1 MEQQN
6 KQQKTAF
13 FRFFE
18 LWFQNF
24 WMLVPIN
31 FIYSVISALI
41 LPAGLAQAGITN
53 VTRNIARSRHS
64 FGVSDFFDTIKAN
77 WKQSLIVGIINALVS
92 LALCFGILFYYNSAG
107 ILADIGLGFL
117 LMCFAAFSF
126 MRYYIWFMI
135 ITFDLPLSKIYKN
148 SFLLTFVNLK
158 NNLLLGVAELILYVP
173 LILAAILLPHFVI
186 LFLCM
191 IVAVF
196 IVPGFVNLLIQFTIF
211 PAIQKHM
218 LDPYYEAHPDEDIS
232 LRKSLSMDTGE
243 QPKES
248 KPPVFHD

>member
-6 KQQKTAF
+6 KKQKTAF

-18 LWFQNF
+18 LWLQNF

-31 FIYSVISALI
+31 FIYSVLCAPL
-41 LPAGLAQAGITN
+41 LPMGLAQAGITN

-64 FGVSDFFDTIKAN
+64 FGVSDFFDTVKTN
-77 WKQSLIVGIINALVS
+77 WKQSLVAGIINLFVS

-107 ILADIGLGFL
+107 LVADIGLGFL
-117 LMCFAAFSF
+117 LMCFAVFSF
-126 MRYYIWFMI
+126 MGYYIWFMI

-148 SFLLTFVNLK
+148 SFLLAFVNLR
-158 NNLLLGVAELILYVP
+158 NNLLLGVAQLAIYAP
-173 LILAAILLPHFVI
+173 LILVAILIPHFLV

-191 IVAVF
+191 VLAVF
-196 IVPGFVNLLIQFTIF
+196 ILPGFINLLIQFTIF

-218 LDPYYEAHPDEDIS
+218 LDPYYETHPEEDIS
-232 LRKSLSMDTGE
+232 LRQSLNLKTDTDTE
-243 QPKES
+243 E
-248 KPPVFHD
+248 KPDPVFHD